1 MKQFFLFLSLG
12 ACVNMFATVRTVS
25 NNPGSL
31 AQYSTIQAAVN
42 ASSNGD
48 TIYVQGSASRYT
60 GFNIT
65 DKRLTVIG
73 TGWLPLQNF
82 LAFKSTVDTVVI
94 SGNNSKNTEI
104 QGLDVFMSVT
114 LNTHDSVR
122 FTRNRFANAIYL
134 ASQGT
139 YNGLVFQDNW
149 FDKGYVSASAG
160 INITNILFQ
169 NNIFYC
175 ISTNGN
181 ISGLLNSQNVLF
193 DHNLWYGP
201 AGALTAPCIS
211 GASRNLLFTNNIF
224 VHRDAAY
231 NNTFSVFNKNI
242 TFGAGVNNPWDSIY
256 SNSGAGNIANQDPQ
270 MFNQDSVNAGHDN
283 PLLNFTIAAGPANTS
298 GTDGKDMGLMYDPV
312 GILNWS
318 NTRLSRIPY
327 IYSMNISNSSIT
339 PGGTL
344 SVQVEARKSN

>member
-1 MKQFFLFLSLG
+1 MKHLFLFMSLSV
-12 ACVNMFATVRTVS
+12 CVNIFATVRTVS
-25 NNPGSL
+25 NNPASL

-42 ASSNGD
+42 ASSSGD
-48 TIYVQGSASRYT
+48 TIYVQGSPNHYT

-65 DKRLTVIG
+65 NKQLTVIG
-73 TGWLPLQNF
+73 PGWLPLQNF
-82 LAFKSTVDTVVI
+82 LGFKAIIDTIVI

-104 QGLDVFMSVT
+104 QGLDISMTTT

-122 FTRNRFANAIYL
+122 FIRNQFESAIYL
-134 ASQGT
+134 ASTGT

-149 FDKGYVSASAG
+149 FDEGWVSASAG

-169 NNIFYC
+169 NNIFYAVT
-175 ISTNGN
+175 TNGN
-181 ISGLLNSQNVLF
+181 FINFTNSLNILF

-201 AGALTAPCIS
+201 VGTGTAPCFG

-224 VHRDAAY
+224 VHRNAAT
-231 NNTFSVFNKNI
+231 NNTLSVFNKNI
-242 TFGAGVNNPWDSIY
+242 TFGAGVNNPWDSLY

-270 MFNQDSVNAGHDN
+270 MFNQDSVNAGHNN
-283 PLLNFTIAAGPANTS
+283 PLLNFTIAAGPANAS

-327 IYSMNISNSSIT
+327 IYSMNISNPSIA

>member
-1 MKQFFLFLSLG
+1 MRQIFLFVFLSLCTG
-12 ACVNMFATVRTVS
+12 MYATVRTVS

-48 TIYVQGSASRYT
+48 TIYVQGSASRYN

-73 TGWLPLQNF
+73 PGWLPLQNF
-82 LAFKSTVDTVVI
+82 LAFKAIVDTIVI

-104 QGLDVFMSVT
+104 QGLDVFMTVT
-114 LNTHDSVR
+114 INTHDSVR
-122 FTRNRFANAIYL
+122 FIRNQFESAIYL
-134 ASQGT
+134 PTGT

-149 FDKGYVSASAG
+149 FDEAWLSASAG
-160 INITNILFQ
+160 VNVINILIQ
-169 NNIFYC
+169 NNILYATT
-175 ISTNGN
+175 TNGN
-181 ISGLLNSQNVLF
+181 FMSLTNSQNILF

-201 AGALTAPCIS
+201 SGTNTAPCFAGIS
-211 GASRNLLFTNNIF
+211 KNLLFTNNIF
-224 VHRDAAY
+224 VHRNAASG
-231 NNTFSVFNKNI
+231 NTFSVFNKNI

-270 MFNQDSVNAGHDN
+270 MFNQDSVNAGHNN

-318 NTRLSRIPY
+318 NTRMSRIPY
-327 IYSMNISNSSIT
+327 IYSMNISNPSIA
-339 PGGTL
+339 PNGTL
-344 SVQVEARKSN
+344 SVQDEARKNK